1 MIVVKIELWPKG
13 IESKAREIGRM
24 HLINQFTKTVTN
36 PKLGDYCVQVM
47 RRGTTDK
54 VTREGT
60 VFNYP
65 RHSYNIWRLIARA
78 LKVTFPEESK

>member
-13 IESKAREIGRM
+13 HEDKAREIGRM
-24 HLINQFTKTVTN
+24 HLTNQFTKTVTN
-36 PKLGDYCVQVM
+36 PKLGDYLVQVL

-54 VTREGT
+54 VTREGI

-65 RHSYNIWRLIARA
+65 RQSYNIWRLITRA
-78 LKVTFPEESK
+78 LKVTFPEEK